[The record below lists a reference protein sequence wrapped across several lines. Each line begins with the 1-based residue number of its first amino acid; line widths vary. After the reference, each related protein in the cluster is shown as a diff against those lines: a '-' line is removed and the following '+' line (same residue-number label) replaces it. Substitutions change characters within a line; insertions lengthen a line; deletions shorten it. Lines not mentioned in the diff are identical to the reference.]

1 MQREGLEEGV
11 TLGYKLITTRV
22 SGEGVIIEALLILID
37 YALDK
42 NDRELFINLTQEL
55 KRISG
60 NDF

>member
-1 MQREGLEEGV
+1 M
-11 TLGYKLITTRV
+11 GYKLITTRV